1 MSGAHVGKH
10 MSQGQLASARLASL
24 RREVERLETTGGER
38 LSERIALGH
47 AEADAAL
54 KGGIALGALHEVFAG
69 EGEQSAAA
77 TGFTLGLVRRVTQD
91 RRFVL
96 WIRQD
101 FSALESGD
109 LAMEGFAQLG
119 LDPRRIV
126 IVRAPNAETVLRIAS
141 DGVACNA
148 LGAMVAEI
156 QGETK
161 AFDLVASRKL
171 SLAASTSRVTALMLR
186 LGAVPQAS
194 TAETRW
200 IVRSAHSPPVAR
212 WQGWGAPVFDA
223 ELARNRHGG
232 TGRWIMEWTSD
243 EYLFREQTA
252 HPQRVAA
259 APVHRSLPPPATP
272 QRRRSA

>member
-1 MSGAHVGKH
+1 MAGARTAAL
-10 MSQGQLASARLASL
+10 SPATLASL
-24 RREVERLETTGGER
+24 RKTVERLEMSGVGRAEDQAAWPRT
-38 LSERIALGH
+38 ALG
-47 AEADAAL
+47 AAGVDAAL
-54 KGGIALGALHEVFAG
+54 KGGLALGALHEVFAG

-96 WIRQD
+96 WVRQD
-101 FSALESGD
+101 FSAQESGD

-119 LDPRRIV
+119 LDPCRV
-126 IVRAPNAETVLRIAS
+126 VVVRAPNAETVLRIAS

-148 LGAMVAEI
+148 LGAVVAEI

-223 ELARNRHGG
+223 ELARNRHGM

-259 APVHRSLPPPATP
+259 APAHRPLPPPAAP

>member
-24 RREVERLETTGGER
+24 RREMERLETAGGER

-77 TGFTLGLVRRVTQD
+77 TGFTLGLVRRVTQG

-126 IVRAPNAETVLRIAS
+126 VVRAPNAETVLRIAS

-148 LGAMVAEI
+148 LGAVVAEI

-186 LGAVPQAS
+186 LGAVLQAS

-223 ELARNRHGG
+223 ELARNRHGM

-259 APVHRSLPPPATP
+259 ASAHRSLPPPATP
-272 QRRRSA
+272 QHRRSA

>member
-1 MSGAHVGKH
+1 MAGARTAAL
-10 MSQGQLASARLASL
+10 SPATLASL
-24 RREVERLETTGGER
+24 RKTVERLEMSGVGRAEDQAAWPRT
-38 LSERIALGH
+38 ALG
-47 AEADAAL
+47 AAGVDAAL
-54 KGGIALGALHEVFAG
+54 KGGLALGALHEVFAG

-96 WIRQD
+96 WVRQD
-101 FSALESGD
+101 FSAQESGD

-119 LDPRRIV
+119 LDPRRV
-126 IVRAPNAETVLRIAS
+126 VVVRAPNAETVLRIAS

-148 LGAMVAEI
+148 LGAVVAEI

-223 ELARNRHGG
+223 ELARNRHGM

-259 APVHRSLPPPATP
+259 APAHRSLPPPATP